1 MSKGFCKYRD
11 DPRQWRFEC
20 PYGCTSK
27 VTVCHKWANP
37 KKKCKYARYAFCAFG
52 VHHKP
57 SGAFAQ
63 PSEEPTPKR
72 QRTQEES
79 VAEHVIALIN
89 KDPILVGSDKAGKNS
104 YLRRMLNAMHPDK
117 VNGTPLESTF
127 QAITQEILMI
137 KEKLDDNP
145 YVSSASTSTSN
156 SDHASCPD

>member
-1 MSKGFCKYRD
+1 MSEGFCKYRD
-11 DPRQWRFEC
+11 KPRPRRFER
-20 PYGCTSK
+20 PHGCTSE
-27 VTVCHKWANP
+27 VTVCHKWS
-37 KKKCKYARYAFCAFG
+37 KKKCKYARYAYCGFG

-89 KDPILVGSDKAGKNS
+89 KDPILVGSDKAGKKS
-104 YLRRMLNAMHPDK
+104 YLRRMLKAMHPDK

-127 QAITQEILMI
+127 QAITQEVIRI
-137 KEKLDDNP
+137 KERAP
-145 YVSSASTSTSN
+145 
-156 SDHASCPD
+156 